1 MRKCAPHL
9 ESSVIAFE
17 ASVGGGKSISSAL
30 TNMVTRD
37 ESSEAQV
44 SVSVD
49 MEILSRSTRQ
59 KSNKKESRATTS
71 DGSNCPIA
79 EDGRTTSLSGAGNA
93 IQCDVSY
100 LSAPES
106 GAEPQFDLH
115 DDIDSLGSCSTL
127 NC

>member
-1 MRKCAPHL
+1 M
-9 ESSVIAFE
+9 
-17 ASVGGGKSISSAL
+17 GGGKSISSAL

-49 MEILSRSTRQ
+49 MEILSRSTRLTN
-59 KSNKKESRATTS
+59 NKKQSQATNS

-106 GAEPQFDLH
+106 GAEIIVDLH
-115 DDIDSLGSCSTL
+115 DDAESLGSCSTL
-127 NC
+127 DC